1 MINYIVAI
9 PSSKRV
15 EILKQRTLVFLR
27 NNNIDNF
34 KIHIF
39 VSKDEI
45 ETYRIALSD
54 KKYKGIKIV
63 EGLKG
68 CKENRMA
75 ISSYFPEETPIL
87 SLDDDVKNIMDI
99 NNCPIKSLHYLV
111 SDSINFMISNN
122 IKMMGIQ
129 PTNNTF
135 FMKNS
140 ISTDLKFCIGQF
152 RVYFNK
158 KYCENRDYNLLEDYE
173 TTLNYY
179 KYSGAIAR
187 WNNIYIDADYNK
199 LPGGIKEQRTDD
211 KKKEEV
217 KRFVEQYPQYAKSKK
232 EGMEIQLIKNPK
244 RKQVFSLWISKDN
257 KLPPIQ
263 ELALKSWLRQNL
275 EVILY
280 TNLKSLG
287 NSLDTYIKSKQII
300 LKDYN
305 EVLHYDDDDEICPY
319 SDHFRF
325 KVLYDN
331 GGTWLDM
338 DLVLLKEI
346 PNDEII
352 ISSEHSFIKGA
363 YKSKLPFKPNIGL
376 LKFPPKNIVLKET
389 LERIEKYKSIDIAQT
404 RDHMKFFV
412 GVLKKPKHEDI
423 FRFVA
428 EPWEYCPL
436 PFWNF
441 REIYEDVNEYK
452 IKYGVENVMKKAEIL
467 DKSIG
472 LHCWN
477 HFSTGN
483 KINLDDAP
491 QTSLYGQLV
500 CQINY

>member
-9 PSSKRV
+9 PSSNRAY
-15 EILKQRTLVFLR
+15 ILKQRTLTFLR
-27 NNNIDNF
+27 NNSIDNF

-39 VSKDEI
+39 VAKDELEI
-45 ETYRIALSD
+45 YRDALREN
-54 KKYKGIKIV
+54 KYKGIKIV

-68 CKENRMA
+68 CKQNRMA

-99 NNCPIKSLHYLV
+99 NGCPIKSLHYLV
-111 SDSINFMISNN
+111 SDSINFMMSNN
-122 IKMMGIQ
+122 IKMMGIL
-129 PTNNTF
+129 PTKNAF
-135 FMKNS
+135 FMKNH
-140 ISTDLKFCIGQF
+140 ISTDLKFIIGQF
-152 RVYFNK
+152 RVFFNK
-158 KYCENRDYNLLEDYE
+158 KYCENRQYNLLEDFE

-179 KYSGAIAR
+179 KYGGTAR
-187 WNNIYIDADYNK
+187 WECYGIDADYNK
-199 LPGGIKEQRTDD
+199 LSGGIKEQRTDD
-211 KKKEEV
+211 KKREEV
-217 KRFVEQYPQYAKSKK
+217 KRFVDQYPQYAKVKK
-232 EGMEIQLIKNPK
+232 DGMEIQLIKNPK
-244 RKQVFSLWISKDN
+244 RKEVFSLWISKN
-257 KLPPIQ
+257 GKLPPIQ
-263 ELALKSWLRQNL
+263 QLALKSWLRQNL
-275 EVILY
+275 QIRLY
-280 TNLKSLG
+280 TNLKTLG

-305 EVLHYDDDDEICPY
+305 EVLHYDQDDEICPY
-319 SDHFRF
+319 SDEFRF

-331 GGTWLDM
+331 GGCWLDM
-338 DLVLLKEI
+338 DLVLLKDI
-346 PNDEII
+346 PTDEII
-352 ISSEHSFIKGA
+352 ISSEHSFVTGA

-389 LERIEKYKSIDIAQT
+389 LEKIEKYKSVDIAQT

-412 GVLKKPKHEDI
+412 AVLKKPKHEDI
-423 FRFVA
+423 FKYVA
-428 EPWEYCPL
+428 EPDEYCPV

-441 REIYEDVNEYK
+441 SEIYQDVNEYK

-472 LHCWN
+472 IHIWN

-491 QTSLYGQLV
+491 QTSLYGELV